1 MKRGGSGILLLSLL
15 AGTAS
20 LFLVSC
26 SGLTV
31 KIGTNAEDPLR
42 QRTIEGG
49 GRERVLVIPI
59 TGFLSESSEKGLLDK
74 RPGVVQEVV
83 SQLRLAEK
91 DPSIKA
97 LVLEIDSPGGST
109 TAADMLYHEITR
121 FKERTRV
128 PVVAALM
135 GVAASGGYYVAL
147 PADRVVAHPTTVT
160 GSIGVILIQ
169 PRVNDL
175 MGKIGVAI
183 EVAKSG
189 REKDMGSPFRAST
202 PEERKLFQD
211 LIDRLARRFFDLVEK
226 HRRIATPDL
235 DQVFGARIYL
245 AHEALRLGLVDRVGY
260 LSDALSEAKSLAG
273 LPDDGRVVVYRR
285 TRYPN
290 DNLYNTSAS
299 SGDGGSVSLVDL
311 RLRELVPTLSPGFYY
326 LWMPGL
332 SEK

>member
-1 MKRGGSGILLLSLL
+1 MKKPDPKALLLFLTIGIACLL
-15 AGTAS
+15 S
-20 LFLVSC
+20 ISC

-31 KIGTNAEDPLR
+31 KIGTNAEDPLK
-42 QRTIEGG
+42 QRTIEGS
-49 GRERVLVIPI
+49 GRGRVLVIPV

-74 RPGVVQEVV
+74 RPGAVQEVV

-91 DPSIKA
+91 DPNIKA

-128 PVVAALM
+128 PIVAALM

-147 PADRVVAHPTTVT
+147 PADRIVAHPTTVT
-160 GSIGVILIQ
+160 GSVGVILIQ

-175 MGKIGVAI
+175 MGKIGVAV

-189 REKDMGSPFRAST
+189 RVKDMGSPFRVST
-202 PEERKLFQD
+202 PEEQRLFKD
-211 LIDRLARRFFDLVEK
+211 LIDRLAGRFFDLVEK
-226 HRRIATPDL
+226 HRRIKNPDL
-235 DQVFGARIYL
+235 EDVFTARIYL
-245 AHEALRLGLVDRVGY
+245 SGDALRLGLIDRIGY
-260 LSDALSEAKSLAG
+260 LSDALSEAKKLSG
-273 LPDDGRVVVYRR
+273 LPEDARVVVYRR

-299 SGDGGSVSLVDL
+299 SGEGGGISLVDL
-311 RLRELVPTLSPGFYY
+311 RFRELVPTLSPGFYY